1 MDIATIIGLVL
12 ALIGIVGGL
21 LLEGGELADITQY
34 TAAIIVLGGTFGA
47 VFVQFPMSVCTA
59 GFKQFKYVFVN
70 NSHDPTHVIE
80 QIVEFANKARKEGL
94 VALEPDV
101 KNIEYEFFK
110 KAMLMAIDG
119 ASIKDVEES
128 LELELGYMEEY
139 GELPAKFWEGCGGY
153 APTIGIIGAV
163 MGLIQVMKNLQDI
176 NAVGHGIAVA
186 FVATIYGVAFAN
198 VLFMPAAGKI
208 KAKHRDEMIVKEMI
222 ISGVLLIIEGINP
235 RVIKD
240 KLLNFLDEETKEA
253 NKDEA
258 A

>member
-1 MDIATIIGLVL
+1 MDIATILGLVL

-21 LLEGGELADITQY
+21 LLEGGEMADIMQY
-34 TAAIIVLGGTFGA
+34 TAALIVMGGTFGA
-47 VFVQFPMSVCTA
+47 VFVQYPMSVVKQS
-59 GFKQFKYVFVN
+59 FKVFKLVFV
-70 NSHDPTHVIE
+70 SPPHESPEVIE

-101 KNIEYEFFK
+101 KQIEDPFFQ

-119 ASIKDVEES
+119 ASIKDVRDS
-128 LELELGYMEEY
+128 LELELSYMEEY
-139 GELPAKFWEGCGGY
+139 GELPAKFWEGAGGY

-198 VLFMPAAGKI
+198 ILFMPAAGKI
-208 KAKHRDEMIVKEMI
+208 KLKHREEIIMKEMIV
-222 ISGVLLIIEGINP
+222 SGVLLIIEGINP

-240 KLLNFLDEETKEA
+240 KLYNFLDEEMKANNKE
-253 NKDEA
+253 EA